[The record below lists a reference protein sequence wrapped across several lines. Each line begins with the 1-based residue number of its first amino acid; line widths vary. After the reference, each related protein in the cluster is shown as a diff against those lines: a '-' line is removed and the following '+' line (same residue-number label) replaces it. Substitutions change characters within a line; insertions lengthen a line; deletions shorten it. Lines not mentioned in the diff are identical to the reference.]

1 MENNRATL
9 LKLVDKR
16 SSEIKD
22 LDIKKIKIDLIDKK
36 KNEMFALYSSSF
48 LSKL

>member
-1 MENNRATL
+1 MANEIIMENNRSTL

-22 LDIKKIKIDLIDKK
+22 LDIKLKKDRNKIP
-36 KNEMFALYSSSF
+36 S
-48 LSKL
+48 LSHD